1 MAKHVKAALF
11 VAIAVF
17 IPAAFVAEAV
27 FATAGVAF
35 AQTAIGMAAMAFGTT
50 LITSLIGGMTSKG
63 INATGGNFGTKF
75 AARGATAPR
84 QLIYGKCRVGGTI
97 VHLETTGTDNYLLH
111 MVVVLAGHEI
121 DSLESV
127 RLNDTTLTTSSSTIN
142 STTVFTV
149 TNSEFSNTDNENKL
163 DSNGR
168 LVRFCFEDGSQTTAN
183 AYAVAQ
189 SSLISTD
196 KFLDCAYVYM
206 QMVFDPEKFGGG
218 MPNISFVVK
227 GKKVY
232 DPRSGETAWT
242 DSGGKP
248 IGTNPALCIRDYLTD
263 TTYGLKALSTEIN
276 DTTNLGGVAA
286 AANACE
292 VDVTLADGSTTED
305 KYTANG
311 FTNFSASGT
320 GVLEGLL
327 SSMAGKLSYTNGQFN
342 IFAGT
347 TQTPSLTI
355 TDDNLLAPVQIT
367 TNANTGE
374 LYNTVKPIYVDS
386 TNNFIAADAP
396 VYQDSTFL
404 TEDTPNGVTNDKPN
418 YVKQMEKQLPF
429 TVTHTMA
436 QRIGRLALNN
446 QRFNTTI
453 SCLVDMSF
461 MKLQPADW
469 VYVTNER
476 LSFNQKVFEVI
487 SVNMEVMQSDENPM
501 LGVRLNLKEA
511 DNSIFAFATSDYQT
525 PIVAGSDLPTGA
537 FTLSPPTSLSVATD
551 STTVDQFS
559 TTSVTATWSNAASPF
574 IIGTEVQYKKSS
586 ASVYTTSFAAQGA
599 TKQVIP
605 ALEIGVA
612 YNFRVRHLSMT
623 GGSAYTSIVNHTVS
637 GTANTLASV
646 LNANA
651 TGIKTFLQNDVPTSV
666 NAGDLWIDSN
676 DGNKIYRATSSGNTA
691 VASGQWV
698 LTTITA
704 GAIGLGNV
712 LNQAQVTT
720 FASDNPPTSTA
731 VGDLWIDTNDG
742 NKIYRAQSA
751 GADQVTSGE
760 WVLTTLTKAGIGLG
774 NVADER
780 QITIF
785 REDNPPTATAV
796 GDLWYD
802 TNDNNRQYRASAT
815 GSSNWVEVSP
825 NKSTVGLDNVANER
839 QITIFRQDNAPTATA
854 VGDLWYDTND
864 NNRQYRASATGSSNW
879 VEVSPNKS
887 TVGLSNLANERQV
900 TIFRQTSVPTAL
912 AAGDLWVD
920 TDDGNKLYRATAAGN
935 NSVTTNQWVLVN
947 VTKAGIGLANV
958 DNKSSATILGE
969 EHTGLLSGDLKSGSE
984 TRTTAQMIDGRDR
997 SVTGLNASGVVQVAV
1012 PSAQIS
1018 GALTTVLTASP
1029 SNSAQWTTNDG
1040 AIYSPTG
1047 TNFDI
1052 TVTADNGISSE
1063 TCVIRWSY
1071 ENVDNSNNDYISA
1084 CTEFT
1089 DSSNAFTLGSITDLS
1104 GNDVKYA
1111 TCIVTHTAS
1120 STPITLQALLS
1131 QLHVSGGGK

>member
-1 MAKHVKAALF
+1 MAKAIKNALT
-11 VAIAVF
+11 
-17 IPAAFVAEAV
+17 AAFVV
-27 FATAGVAF
+27 FLAATGTIHFFGAAALGGATAL
-35 AQTAIGMAAMAFGTT
+35 GMAALTFGMT
-50 LITSLIGGMTSKG
+50 LVSSVIGGMTSKG
-63 INATGGNFGTKF
+63 INASQQNFGTKF
-75 AARGATAPR
+75 AARGATVPR

-121 DSLESV
+121 ESLESV
-127 RLNDTTLTTSSSTIN
+127 RLNDITLTTSSSTIN

-149 TNSEFSNTDNENKL
+149 TNSEFSNTDNDNKL

-168 LVRFCFEDGSQTTAN
+168 LVRFCFEDGSQTAAN

-206 QMVFDPEKFGGG
+206 QMVFDRDKFGGG

-248 IGTNPALCIRDYLTD
+248 IGTNPALCIRDYLTN
-263 TTYGLKALSTEIN
+263 TTYGLKALSSEIN

-305 KYTANG
+305 KYTTNG

-320 GVLEGLL
+320 GVIEGLL

-355 TDDNLLAPVQIT
+355 TDDNLLSPVQIT

-396 VYQDSTFL
+396 IYQDSTFL
-404 TEDTPNGVTNDKPN
+404 TQDTPNGVANDKPN

-476 LSFNQKVFEVI
+476 LSFSQKVFEVL
-487 SVNMEVMQSDENPM
+487 SVNMEVMQSDETPM

-511 DNSIFAFATSDYQT
+511 DNSIFSFATSDYQT

-537 FTLSPPTSLSVATD
+537 FTLSPPTNLTIVTD
-551 STTVDQFS
+551 STTVDVLT
-559 TTSVTATWSNAASPF
+559 TTSVTASWTNAASPF
-574 IIGTEVQYKKSS
+574 IIGTEVQYKKAS
-586 ASVYTTSFAAQGA
+586 ASNYATTFAGQGE
-599 TKQVIP
+599 TKQQITG
-605 ALEIGVA
+605 LEVGVA
-612 YNFRVRHLSMT
+612 YNFRVAHLSMT
-623 GGSAYTSIVNHTVS
+623 GRSAYDTENHTVS
-637 GTANTLASV
+637 GTALAANSLKNDQITVNTTSGILENIGTSNVVVNNTKVDYSSDGVNTLP
-646 LNANA
+646 ANRGG
-651 TGIKTFLQNDVPTSV
+651 TGITNFANSTHLNSNTTKSDV
-666 NAGDLWIDSN
+666 
-676 DGNKIYRATSSGNTA
+676 
-691 VASGQWV
+691 
-698 LTTITA
+698 
-704 GAIGLGNV
+704 GLGNV
-712 LNQAQVTT
+712 
-720 FASDNPPTSTA
+720 DN
-731 VGDLWIDTNDG
+731 
-742 NKIYRAQSA
+742 
-751 GADQVTSGE
+751 E
-760 WVLTTLTKAGIGLG
+760 
-774 NVADER
+774 
-780 QITIF
+780 
-785 REDNPPTATAV
+785 
-796 GDLWYD
+796 
-802 TNDNNRQYRASAT
+802 
-815 GSSNWVEVSP
+815 
-825 NKSTVGLDNVANER
+825 
-839 QITIFRQDNAPTATA
+839 
-854 VGDLWYDTND
+854 
-864 NNRQYRASATGSSNW
+864 
-879 VEVSPNKS
+879 
-887 TVGLSNLANERQV
+887 
-900 TIFRQTSVPTAL
+900 
-912 AAGDLWVD
+912 
-920 TDDGNKLYRATAAGN
+920 
-935 NSVTTNQWVLVN
+935 
-947 VTKAGIGLANV
+947 
-958 DNKSSATILGE
+958 SSATIRGQTTSGN
-969 EHTGLLSGDLKSGSE
+969 HTGTVGGVANSTITTGSSRANSNIDGNGRFTGDLTGNIRSNGTTKTPAE
-984 TRTTAQMIDGRDR
+984 LIDAHTRAT
-997 SVTGLNASGVVQVAV
+997 TGLNASGVVQVAV

-1047 TNFDI
+1047 QTQDI
-1052 TVTADNGISSE
+1052 TVTADNGINSE
-1063 TCVIRWSY
+1063 TCVIRWRYVNTS
-1071 ENVDNSNNDYISA
+1071 NSNADYIDL
-1084 CTEFT
+1084 CQELT

-1104 GNDVKYA
+1104 GNNVKYA
-1111 TCIVTHTAS
+1111 TCVVTHTAS
-1120 STPITLQALLS
+1120 STTITLQALLS